1 MDNGIGNKIYHLRK
15 AKNITQMQ
23 LAEFLYVTPQTVSKW
38 ESGNGTPD
46 ISLIPKIA
54 TFFDVSLDYIF
65 NVADSHRVKMLIL
78 KYSVLKDDYS
88 FSQALSMIDSVLD
101 DETINAEAKKEYLS
115 LKGHLFL
122 QKSRDS
128 IDKAL
133 DATNQALELS
143 EDQDRMPLLLQ
154 TYLLRSMNGEY
165 DAIRNES
172 RHSFDSTPN
181 VDTLY
186 TYLETLTILK
196 DFAEICDL
204 MNNNKIAISL
214 CQDKSKTMHIWI
226 QYFQALAE
234 LSREKEVRL
243 LYKELLLQT
252 ISEQEKFSILMLYAK
267 MLSKLGKADELND
280 IKSQALNTLDS
291 LEYNEYIRREI
302 KTQIEQL

>member
-54 TFFDVSLDYIF
+54 TFFDVSLDYLF
-65 NVADSHRVKMLIL
+65 NVADSQRVKTLIL

-101 DETINAEAKKEYLS
+101 DETISTEAKKEYLS

-122 QKSRDS
+122 QKGRDS

-154 TYLLRSMNGEY
+154 TYLLRAMNGDY
-165 DAIRNES
+165 DAIRSES
-172 RHSFDSTPN
+172 RHSFESNPSA
-181 VDTLY
+181 DTLY

-196 DFAEICDL
+196 DFEEICNL
-204 MNNNKIAISL
+204 IKNNKNAINL
-214 CQDKSKTMHIWI
+214 CQDKSKTTHIWI
-226 QYFQALAE
+226 QYFRALTE
-234 LSREKEVRL
+234 LSKEKEAKL
-243 LYKELLLQT
+243 LYEELIQT
-252 ISEQEKFSILMLYAK
+252 VSEQEKFAILMLYAK
-267 MLSKLGKADELND
+267 MLSKLGKADELNA
-280 IKSQALNTLDS
+280 IKDQALNILDF
-291 LEYNEYIRREI
+291 LDYNEYIRREI
-302 KTQIEQL
+302 RAQIEEL